1 MHRDGRAKLA
11 GASQR
16 RGGVRKRTDGSP
28 RLIAPGE
35 SGNPY
40 PKHYAIAW
48 TDKRDGKS
56 RSRVVTTHE
65 TTEAR
70 ARDALTLFKAE
81 RARPPEETALTMRRI
96 CEAYQDGKRDEAHS
110 FASLESALKPAI
122 EHFGALLPEEVTP
135 AYVREYVATRRKA
148 PKRRGGRNGV
158 VVAKGRVSDKTI
170 DNELRMLRAACAW
183 VKKHLGWKFET
194 PDFVLPGGSQPRKRT
209 LSRREAAAVFRE
221 LAAPTTPTH
230 LRVFVLLALLTGQR
244 SGAVRSLRWEHID
257 FDDGMIWFSR
267 AKPHAPK
274 NKRVRDMPMTTR
286 MLAVLQETK
295 AAVLEKAETEQE
307 RAAVEGRHV
316 IEFKGKPVASLKTA
330 WAALLKRSGIEGV
343 RVHDLRRTAA
353 TGALNRGASMAD
365 VALFLN
371 DSEKITAR
379 HYAHAAPALLL
390 DVVRRIEGLGDE
402 PERNAEDQH

>member
-1 MHRDGRAKLA
+1 MHRDQRAKPA
-11 GASQR
+11 GAGKR
-16 RGGVRKRTDGSP
+16 REGVRKRTDGSP
-28 RLIAPGE
+28 HLKAPGE
-35 SGNPY
+35 PGNPY
-40 PKHYAIAW
+40 PEHYAIAW
-48 TDKRDGKS
+48 TERRDGRS
-56 RSRVVTTHE
+56 RSRVITTRE
-65 TTEAR
+65 TEAAR
-70 ARDALTLFKAE
+70 AHDALTLFVAE
-81 RARPPEETALTMRRI
+81 RTRPPEQQNLTIRRI
-96 CEAYQDGKRDEAHS
+96 CEAYKDGKREEAHS
-110 FASLESALKPAI
+110 FKSLESALRPAI
-122 EHFGALLPEEVTP
+122 EHFGALRPDEVTP
-135 AYVREYVATRRKA
+135 AYVRDYVAKRRKA
-148 PKRRGGRNGV
+148 PKQRGSRHGIV
-158 VVAKGRVSDKTI
+158 TVAGRVSDKTI

-183 VKKHLGWKFET
+183 VKKHLGWKFDT
-194 PDFVLPGGSQPRKRT
+194 PEFVLPGGGQPRKRT

-221 LAAPTTPTH
+221 LAAPSTPTH

-244 SGAVRSLRWEHID
+244 SGAVRALKWEHID

-286 MLAVLQETK
+286 MLAVLQDTQ
-295 AAVLEKAETEQE
+295 AAVLEKCKTDEE
-307 RAAVEGRHV
+307 RAAVAGRHV
-316 IEFKGKPVASLKTA
+316 VEFKGKPVASLKTA
-330 WAALLKRSGIEGV
+330 WATLLKRAGIEGV

-402 PERNAEDQH
+402 PEA